1 MSAMQ
6 NSSNYDERNYIGKL
20 LAVAGIVLPSQQQ
33 LLHGLDYVTFFKKY
47 SKL

>member
-20 LAVAGIVLPSQQQ
+20 LAVAGVIFAVAATVVAWP
-33 LLHGLDYVTFFKKY
+33 GLRHILQKFF
-47 SKL
+47 S